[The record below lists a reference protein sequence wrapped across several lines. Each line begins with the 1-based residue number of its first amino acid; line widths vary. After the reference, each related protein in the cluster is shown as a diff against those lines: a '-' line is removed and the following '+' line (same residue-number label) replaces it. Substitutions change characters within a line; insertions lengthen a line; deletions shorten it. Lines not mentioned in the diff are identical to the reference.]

1 MAKVKFGVVVSDMR
15 NKLNGSVFARNK
27 GGAYVRTKVT
37 PLNPQTTAQV
47 SARALLTQL
56 SQNFRSLTQE
66 QITAWNNAIQQ
77 WGTTDIFG
85 DVVNPTGLALYVRL
99 NANILNAGGTAIVTP
114 PSPIGADA
122 ITALSLAGDVSS
134 STYTVTFAPASV
146 PADHA
151 MYLESTTMLSP
162 GINNANSKF
171 RSIAVLAPAA
181 ASPYAAYAAQTS
193 KFGPLVAGQKAFIRA
208 KFINRLTGEVSQALT
223 ASAVI
228 TA

>member
-37 PLNPQTTAQV
+37 PLNPQTSAQV
-47 SARALLTQL
+47 GARALLTSL
-56 SQNFRSLTQE
+56 SQSFRSLTQE
-66 QITAWNNAIQQ
+66 QITAWNAAITQ
-77 WGTTDIFG
+77 WGSTDIFG

-99 NANILNAGGTAIVTP
+99 NANILNAGGTALTTP
-114 PSPIGADA
+114 PSPVGADA

-134 STYTVTFAPASV
+134 NLYTVTFAPAAV
-146 PADHA
+146 PADHS
-151 MYLESTTMLSP
+151 MYLESTSMLSP

-171 RSIAVLAPAA
+171 RAIAVLASAT
-181 ASPYAAYAAQTS
+181 ASPYQAYTAQTD
-193 KFGPLVAGQKAFIRA
+193 KFGPLVAGQKAFVRA
-208 KFINRLTGEVSQALT
+208 KFINKLTGEVSQALT

-228 TA
+228 IA